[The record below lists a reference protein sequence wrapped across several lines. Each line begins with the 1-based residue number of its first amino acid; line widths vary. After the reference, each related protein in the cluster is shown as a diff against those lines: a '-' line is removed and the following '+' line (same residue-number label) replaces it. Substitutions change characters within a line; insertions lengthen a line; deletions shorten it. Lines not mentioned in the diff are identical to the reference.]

1 MFGSLEKVNISLK
14 LFINFA
20 LEFIILSFMRYT
32 LYVLSFLFF
41 AATHSLAAGASLES
55 RELKR
60 YADMPTER
68 LSALGV
74 HYLNERQKPDSA
86 LVCYTI
92 IADRYRNKEGSKA
105 EMRCYAL
112 ALNNLGY
119 LYGGYYLDF
128 EHAYDYLLQAVV
140 ASKKYHINDNLAY
153 AYLNLAAIYFNRSG
167 LLGISDNDH
176 QILKYSRMAFDEAIR
191 QKQWNVAS
199 ASFFNLFSFLCDSG
213 SIGEIQD
220 EVRRFLSIPALKND
234 PLSKFVFDDYQ
245 GTLAFKAGNYEK
257 SLIWYQKQF
266 RDAENVKMVTVSCK
280 LLALWNIYE
289 VYHKKKQWHEA
300 KAILQQL
307 DGYAS
312 KYNDAA
318 THNRVLRHWAGLYRE
333 QGKSALADRYDYLYL
348 KSKDSL
354 LTKSNAERMERSVF
368 VHELSQL
375 NNQLSA
381 SNARHHQMV
390 MIVVVLSAF
399 IIVIAV
405 ALVINIRGLRKQ
417 KAYVRKLYEKNVE
430 LLAHKMPITK
440 SPSSAEERPSG
451 LNEDLKSSLF
461 GRIDQAINEPEN
473 FSSQDFSLHQL
484 AILVESNDKYVS
496 QVINER
502 YHKNFK
508 QLLSEVRVAEACR
521 RLSDQEH
528 YGHLTIAGIAA
539 DVGFG
544 SRSNFALAF
553 KRITGISPS
562 DFLHQARRQS

>member
-1 MFGSLEKVNISLK
+1 
-14 LFINFA
+14 
-20 LEFIILSFMRYT
+20 
-32 LYVLSFLFF
+32 
-41 AATHSLAAGASLES
+41 
-55 RELKR
+55 
-60 YADMPTER
+60 
-68 LSALGV
+68 
-74 HYLNERQKPDSA
+74 
-86 LVCYTI
+86 
-92 IADRYRNKEGSKA
+92 
-105 EMRCYAL
+105 
-112 ALNNLGY
+112 
-119 LYGGYYLDF
+119 
-128 EHAYDYLLQAVV
+128 
-140 ASKKYHINDNLAY
+140 
-153 AYLNLAAIYFNRSG
+153 
-167 LLGISDNDH
+167 
-176 QILKYSRMAFDEAIR
+176 
-191 QKQWNVAS
+191 
-199 ASFFNLFSFLCDSG
+199 
-213 SIGEIQD
+213 
-220 EVRRFLSIPALKND
+220 
-234 PLSKFVFDDYQ
+234 
-245 GTLAFKAGNYEK
+245 
-257 SLIWYQKQF
+257 
-266 RDAENVKMVTVSCK
+266 MVTVNCK

-354 LTKSNAERMERSVF
+354 LTKSNAERMERSAF

-390 MIVVVLSAF
+390 MILVVLSAF